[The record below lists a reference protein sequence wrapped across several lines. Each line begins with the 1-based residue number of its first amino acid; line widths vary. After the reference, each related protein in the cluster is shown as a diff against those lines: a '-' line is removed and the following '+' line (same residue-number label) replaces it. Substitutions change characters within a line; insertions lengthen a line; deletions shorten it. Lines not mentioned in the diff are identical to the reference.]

1 MKTIGIDD
9 IQSLKDIER
18 FFTLLV
24 QANILYHP
32 EDSFRDFIN
41 TDENGVESL
50 SFSEEESKRLDLL
63 MKKCRDLGKKH
74 DVDIFEMGMEITKI
88 WIYRSN

>member
-41 TDENGVESL
+41 TDENGNESL

-63 MKKCRDLGKKH
+63 MKKCRDLVDELDADIWKICKRVDKK
-74 DVDIFEMGMEITKI
+74 
-88 WIYRSN
+88 YRPKS